1 MRKYLEALITEKGR
15 SIHDD
20 IKGVKS
26 EVYGEV
32 YGDVIGLTYDH
43 LIDFIEA
50 NPHQHAVIKN
60 NLVKIDFK
68 NGDVFHFLTYLANGM
83 ANA

>member
-1 MRKYLEALITEKGR
+1 MRKYLEALITEKGHN
-15 SIHDD
+15 IHDD
-20 IKGVKS
+20 INGVTN
-26 EVYGEV
+26 EV

-43 LIDFIEA
+43 LIDFIDA
-50 NPHQHAVIKN
+50 QPAQHAAIRKT
-60 NLVKIDFK
+60 LVEIDFK

>member
-26 EVYGEV
+26 EA
-32 YGDVIGLTYDH
+32 YGDTYGDIYGLTYDH
-43 LIDFIEA
+43 LIDFIDA
-50 NPHQHAVIKN
+50 QPAQHATIRKT
-60 NLVKIDFK
+60 LVEIDFK